1 MYKRFVSALY
11 VMNIVAQSIF
21 TLVTP
26 AALMFLLAYLLV
38 DKCSLPTWIYVPFII
53 VGFLAGLIS
62 MVRFAIS
69 ASEGLSRLEKE
80 GEKKKINKSNKES
93 YEEK

>member
-1 MYKRFVSALY
+1 MYKRFVGALY
-11 VMNIVAQSIF
+11 VLNIVAQSIF

-26 AALMFLLAYLLV
+26 AALMFLFAYLLV
-38 DKCSLPTWIYVPFII
+38 DKCSLPSWIYVPFIV
-53 VGFLAGLIS
+53 VGFLAGLFS

-80 GEKKKINKSNKES
+80 GAKTENEKRKQGKL
-93 YEEK
+93 